1 MRMDGLIVA
10 CADVGSVA
18 QKNFAWAVAKGTS
31 DVQTGTEIEDLVQT
45 VIKDLNDGLPLALGF
60 ECPLFVPLADNPVR
74 LTSARPG
81 DGNRP
86 WSAASGVQS
95 LAIGL
100 VEATWVLNRIQQ
112 ASPQKRIAYLRW
124 PDFRATSQ
132 GLFLWEAMVTGQVK
146 KSSHMAD
153 AQTAVLAFIGALPNI
168 DNANAVKCDRVFS
181 LIGAALLR
189 SGWSTD
195 LDLLSTPAVVIRA
208 S

>member
-1 MRMDGLIVA
+1 MDGLIVA

-18 QKNFAWAVAKGTS
+18 QGNFAWAVAQGAS

-45 VIKDLNDGLPLALGF
+45 VIEDLNDGLPIALGF
-60 ECPLFVPLADNPVR
+60 ECPLFVPLADDPVR

-95 LAIGL
+95 MAIGL
-100 VEATWVLNRIQQ
+100 VQATWVLHRIRQ
-112 ASPQKRIAYLRW
+112 AGRPERSAFLRW
-124 PDFRATSQ
+124 PDFRAAME
-132 GLFLWEAMVTGQVK
+132 GLFIWEAMVTGRDK

-153 AQTAVLAFIGALPNI
+153 AQAATLAFIDALPNI
-168 DNANAVKCDRVFS
+168 ENANRVKCDRVFS

-195 LDLLSTPAVVIRA
+195 LNLLSTPAVVINA